1 MNPKLRRALEILLIA
16 GILVLSVV
24 IFLFRDRLQDLGG
37 IGYLG
42 LFALCFLANATVL
55 LPAPSL
61 MIAASAALILNP
73 WLVALTA
80 SLGSATGEFVGYL
93 FGHAGQDVSPK
104 FRKLLDKLQAKV
116 KNPLLLVFILA
127 LLPLPLFDVA
137 GVYSGGT
144 KLHLGKF
151 FLLCWCGK
159 FLKTLIYTKAYDI
172 LEWAI
177 SLNPMVEEMVGDA
190 LETFMK

>member
-1 MNPKLRRALEILLIA
+1 MNAKLRKVLEILLVAVIVA
-16 GILVLSVV
+16 LSVV
-24 IFLFRDRLQDLGG
+24 IFLLRDKLQDLGG
-37 IGYLG
+37 VGYLG

-73 WLVALTA
+73 WLVALVA
-80 SLGSATGEFVGYL
+80 SLGSATGEFVGYV
-93 FGHAGQDVSPK
+93 FGTAGRDLSPK
-104 FRKLLDKLQAKV
+104 FQKLLDKLQAKV

-177 SLNPMVEEMVGDA
+177 SLNPMTEEMLGEVLDN
-190 LETFMK
+190 FKK